1 MSLFST
7 GSKILFR
14 AATTISISLIACK
27 DKTDPSSK
35 PKSNPPT
42 VVDIIVAAPQS
53 ITNHIEVNGTVVANE
68 YVELHPEANGR
79 LIYLNVPEGRMVKAG
94 TIIARVNDAD
104 LKAQIQKSKVQLD
117 LAQKT
122 EERYKQLIA
131 VNGINQSDYDAALN
145 VVNGYKA
152 DIEYTQ
158 ALLDKTVVKAP
169 FDGIVGLRQVSLGAF
184 VSTATMIAT
193 MQQLN
198 KIKIDFTLPE
208 EYGNILKIGGLVDVE
223 TDNTTQVRKK
233 ATILAIEP
241 QVNQTT
247 RNIKVRAILQTGKAN
262 PGGFVKVYVDAG
274 EDKNALMVPTN
285 CIIPDDKN
293 KQLVVVKNGKA
304 EFMNVQTGLRQA
316 NNVEITSGI
325 KTGDS
330 VVVTGTLFARPKSP
344 VKIRKVMTLDKLAK
358 ASE

>member
-1 MSLFST
+1 MNLFKT
-7 GSKILFR
+7 GSKFIFQL
-14 AATTISISLIACK
+14 TIIASSLVACK
-27 DKTDPSSK
+27 SK
-35 PKSNPPT
+35 VEPAGKPRQNPAT
-42 VVDIIVAAPQS
+42 VVDIIIAAPQS
-53 ITNHIEVNGTVVANE
+53 IVNHVEVNGTVVANE
-68 YVELHPEANGR
+68 YVELHPEASGR
-79 LIYLNVPEGRMVKAG
+79 LIYLNVPEGKFVKAG
-94 TIIARVNDAD
+94 TVIARVNDAD
-104 LKAQIQKSKVQLD
+104 LKAQIEKTKVQLD

-152 DIEYTQ
+152 DIDYTQ

-169 FDGIVGLRQVSLGAF
+169 FDGVIGLRQVSIGAF
-184 VSTATMIAT
+184 VSPTSMIAT
-193 MQQLN
+193 MQQLD

-208 EYGNILKIGGLVDVE
+208 EYGTILKIGGLVDVQ
-223 TDNTTQVRKK
+223 TDNNSPTRKK

-274 EDKNALMVPTN
+274 EDKDALMVPTN

-293 KQLVVVKNGKA
+293 KQIVLVKNGKA
-304 EFMNVQTGLRQA
+304 DFVNVQTGLRQS

-325 KTGDS
+325 KQGDS
-330 VVVTGTLFARPKSP
+330 VVVTGTLFARPKNP
-344 VKIRKVMTLDKLAK
+344 LKVRQVLTLEKLSK

>member
-1 MSLFST
+1 MNLFSSW
-7 GSKILFR
+7 SKLFFR
-14 AATTISISLIACK
+14 VTFIASSFIACK
-27 DKTDPSSK
+27 GKEDPSSK
-35 PKSNPPT
+35 PRSNPPT
-42 VVDIIVAAPQS
+42 IVDVILATPQS

-79 LIYLNVPEGRMVKAG
+79 LIFLNVPEGRMIKAG

-104 LKAQIQKSKVQLD
+104 LKAQIQKTKVQLE

-193 MQQLN
+193 IQQLD
-198 KIKIDFTLPE
+198 KIKIDVTLPE
-208 EYGNILKIGGLVDVE
+208 EYGNILKIGGMVDVE
-223 TDNTTQVRKK
+223 TDATTSIRKK

-293 KQLVVVKNGKA
+293 KQVVLVRNGKA
-304 EFMNVQTGLRQA
+304 DFVNVQTGLRQS

-325 KTGDS
+325 KEGDS
-330 VVVTGTLFARPKSP
+330 VVVTGVLFARPKSSL
-344 VKIRKVMTLDKLAK
+344 KIRKVMTLDKLSK